1 MRWYKVKDKNVYLGY
16 ITSKST
22 GLWIYYDSTLERIN
36 QIELTAKLYNED
48 DVKASKDYI
57 KPSTEVI
64 NKIWKHIIH
73 HPNWDKMLIRRV
85 FNI

>member
-1 MRWYKVKDKNVYLGY
+1 MRWYRVKDKNIYLGY

-36 QIELTAKLYNED
+36 HIELTAKLYDED
-48 DVKASKDYI
+48 NIIASNGYV
-57 KPSTEVI
+57 KPSADI
-64 NKIWKHIIH
+64 IDKIWKHIIN
-73 HPNWDKMLIRRV
+73 HPSWGKMIIKKA